1 MARADLLDL
10 PARVVEEAVGD
21 ELDRRRVA
29 DDEPALRL
37 QRREL
42 PAEVTRDRT
51 DLRRRFLQRKEDSR
65 LSTARAFEEEVEAH
79 ERLARPGAALDHRRA
94 RPWQTTAE
102 QRVEPGHTGGDTVRE
117 VHRRLAVHLR
127 SSHARVEREP
137 VDAHVEEVT
146 PGDVVRAAHLHDLEL
161 PGRR

>member
-29 DDEPALRL
+29 NEEPALRL

-42 PAEVTRDRT
+42 PAEVTRDRS

-65 LSTARAFEEEVEAH
+65 LPTAGAFEAGVEAP
-79 ERLARPGAALDHRRA
+79 ERLPRPGAALDHRRA
-94 RPWQTTAE
+94 RPWRRAAE
-102 QRVEPGHTGGDTVRE
+102 QRV
-117 VHRRLAVHLR
+117 
-127 SSHARVEREP
+127 
-137 VDAHVEEVT
+137 
-146 PGDVVRAAHLHDLEL
+146 
-161 PGRR
+161 